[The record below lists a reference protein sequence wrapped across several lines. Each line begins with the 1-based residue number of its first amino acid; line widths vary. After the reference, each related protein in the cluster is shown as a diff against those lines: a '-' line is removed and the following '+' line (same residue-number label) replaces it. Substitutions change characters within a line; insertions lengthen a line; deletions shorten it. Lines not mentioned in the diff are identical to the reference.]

1 MQAHGRCACI
11 QNSSNGEC
19 DLVDFKTID
28 LSITD
33 GLARLTLNQPD
44 SGNPFNAQFC
54 SEFSQAAN
62 LLTARKSEVR
72 AVLLSANGKFFS
84 IGGDIRMFMES
95 IDTLSASIIEWTSTL
110 HMGIAR
116 LKRLDAPLIASV
128 HGICMGGGVALVSN
142 CDMVYA
148 GKSARFGAAY
158 PQIGYSCDAGA
169 SFGLV
174 SRLGIARARRF
185 MLFNEML
192 GAEDAMACGL
202 ADMVVE
208 DDALAMTA
216 EKAAVRLANGPTR
229 AFGEI
234 RRLVDKALRQPLETQ
249 LEDEA
254 QALAGCAGSADARE
268 GLTAFV
274 EKRAPNFKG
283 R

>member
-1 MQAHGRCACI
+1 MTDTV
-11 QNSSNGEC
+11 E
-19 DLVDFKTID
+19 FKTID
-28 LSITD
+28 LSIAE
-33 GLARLTLNQPD
+33 GIARLALNQPEA
-44 SGNPFNAQFC
+44 GNPFNAQFC

-62 LLTARKSEVR
+62 LLSARKSEVR
-72 AVLLSANGKFFS
+72 AVLLSARGKFFS
-84 IGGDIRMFMES
+84 IGGDIRMFVES
-95 IDTLSASIIEWTSTL
+95 IDTLSASIIEWTATL

-128 HGICMGGGVALVSN
+128 HGTCMGGGVALVAN

-192 GAEDAMACGL
+192 GSDEAADCGL

-208 DDALAMTA
+208 DAALAATA
-216 EKAAVRLANGPTR
+216 EKAAIRLANGPTR

-254 QALAGCAGSADARE
+254 QALAGCAGSHDARE
-268 GLTAFV
+268 GIMAFV
-274 EKRAPNFKG
+274 EKRAPIFKG